1 VNDDNVFESYEEWP
15 TTITNKLSNLNC
27 DVEECEELDDH
38 LSQNCSAEE
47 DAYQD
52 LDTVLITSDQQKESF
67 QSLIENNKQNKTI
80 SNEENSYEPE
90 EYNPTIDDDDN
101 DDDDND
107 NDDDDDGGGSGAHS
121 KSDNSDVNDS
131 RKLKREDSH
140 GAILKGVKSPTS
152 SIISGGIDDDLN
164 ITTKVSNKDDDITE
178 RSQDL
183 SMSELVVS
191 ELLQSIIAER
201 ESIVKTTEAQKSQLK
216 SELIK
221 THELEMKELHLKYKS
236 KIKKLRLKQKEEYIA
251 MKIVIEKLQSEL
263 TGVYKQ
269 NSKLADYM
277 KKSCKR
283 EEKFNQVV
291 TMLQDTVNNL
301 ESELTEVKT
310 EVVGLRKRENELL
323 ASLEL
328 AKEKLRTYEAT

>member
-1 VNDDNVFESYEEWP
+1 MNGNNNEFELYEEWP
-15 TTITNKLSNLNC
+15 TAITNKISNLNC

-47 DAYQD
+47 DAYQE
-52 LDTVLITSDQQKESF
+52 LDTALLTSDQQKESF
-67 QSLIENNKQNKTI
+67 QSLIENDKQNKTI

-90 EYNPTIDDDDN
+90 EYSPTTDDDN
-101 DDDDND
+101 DDDD
-107 NDDDDDGGGSGAHS
+107 DDDDDGGGAHS

-236 KIKKLRLKQKEEYIA
+236 KIKKLRFKQNA
-251 MKIVIEKLQSEL
+251 MKNIIEKLHSEL

-291 TMLQDTVNNL
+291 TMLQDNVNNL
-301 ESELTEVKT
+301 ESELTEVKM